1 MEFSEL
7 GNPKYIALETFR
19 KSGEGVIT
27 PVWVTPEDGKL
38 YVWTVDGSWKVK
50 RIRNNDRV
58 RIAVSD
64 ARGNPQSD
72 WVEATATVLDAP
84 EDEARQR
91 ERMAKKYGWQFR
103 MFTWMDKIR
112 RDKQARIALQI
123 SEPSSV
129 AGQSTAAEASNG

>member
-72 WVEATATVLDAP
+72 WLEATATVLDAP

-91 ERMAKKYGWQFR
+91 QRLAKKYGIQFR
-103 MFTWMDKIR
+103 MFELMFKLR
-112 RDKQARIALQI
+112 RDKQPHVAIEI
-123 SEPSSV
+123 VEPSGSI
-129 AGQSTAAEASNG
+129 ST

>member
-1 MEFSEL
+1 MEFAEL
-7 GNPKYIALETFR
+7 GNAKYIALETFR

-72 WVEATATVLDAP
+72 WVEVNGHRTGL
-84 EDEARQR
+84 
-91 ERMAKKYGWQFR
+91 
-103 MFTWMDKIR
+103 
-112 RDKQARIALQI
+112 
-123 SEPSSV
+123 
-129 AGQSTAAEASNG
+129 AGR